1 MKRFPFTSVLL
12 IGWISL
18 LTGCELVNSI
28 NPFAAEEEFVPAPVT
43 TAPVNPPAAPADPNA
58 APADPNAAPVDP
70 NAAPADPNAA
80 PADPNATAAAPA
92 SVPNVPPSQTPF
104 RDAVNKAQSTA
115 EAVQVAKSTEEWQA
129 VVTGWQEAIALMQQV
144 PAGDANYTVAQGKV
158 TEYTG
163 YLQYA
168 QTNAGQ

>member
-28 NPFAAEEEFVPAPVT
+28 NPFAAEEEFVPAPTVAIPGT
-43 TAPVNPPAAPADPNA
+43 DPNA
-58 APADPNAAPVDP
+58 APADPNAAAPADP
-70 NAAPADPNAA
+70 NAAPVDPNAA

-92 SVPNVPPSQTPF
+92 SVPNVPPSETPF
-104 RDAVNKAQSTA
+104 RDAVNKAMAAA
-115 EAVQVAKSTEEWQA
+115 EAVQVAQSTEEWQA

-144 PAGDANYTVAQGKV
+144 PDGDENYTVAQEKV